1 MTQSR
6 RQNVR
11 ERFLRDYTAALE
23 NHSASVF
30 VGAGMSVAAGYP
42 SWREMLREI
51 ARDLSIDVDDLS
63 DLAAL
68 AQWRI
73 SQDDGK
79 TNVLNAIKSQ
89 LAASKPVTAAL
100 QSLARL
106 PIRDYWTTNYD
117 TLIEDALKETGRPV
131 DVRASEGSLALR
143 PGPGAALVYK
153 MHGSITAP
161 NDIVIATD
169 DYELFRRNR
178 GSFLPLLQGQLT
190 TSTFLFV
197 GMSLTD
203 PNVRHVLSLIR
214 ERFPD
219 QPPQHYAIVRPPQR
233 SDYSSKDIF
242 EARHREHGYWAN
254 DLRRYG
260 LQVIEV
266 ADFSE
271 IDALL
276 SEVEKRLS
284 RRRVWVC
291 GSWPLDAP
299 GQSDQAQLVH
309 DVSFQLGSRL
319 YDEGLTLVTGFGLV
333 VGSAAISGFIA
344 STQRAGN
351 WDLSRRLIAR
361 PFPQPLNGQEP
372 DQMQWQALRV
382 EMARLAGIVVVV
394 GGAKVASRQ
403 LVDAEGVREE
413 IALAEKA
420 GAAIIPIG
428 ATGGVAEALAA
439 EMLQA
444 SASSSRPAASKT
456 ALRSM
461 LNKNRAAPDLV
472 ADVMGAIQTAS
483 R

>member
-1 MTQSR
+1 MNKPS

-11 ERFLRDYTAALE
+11 ERFLRDYTLALE

-79 TNVLNAIKSQ
+79 TNVLNAIRSQ
-89 LAASKPVTAAL
+89 LATPKPITAAL

-117 TLIEDALKETGRPV
+117 VLIEDALKEIGRPA
-131 DVRASEGSLALR
+131 DVRASEGSLSLR
-143 PGPGAALVYK
+143 PSSGAAQVYK
-153 MHGSITAP
+153 MHGCVTAP
-161 NDIVIATD
+161 SDIVIATD
-169 DYELFRRNR
+169 DYELFRRKR

-233 SDYSSKDIF
+233 SDYSSKDIY
-242 EARHREHGYWAN
+242 EARLREHGYWAG

-266 ADFSE
+266 SDFS
-271 IDALL
+271 
-276 SEVEKRLS
+276 
-284 RRRVWVC
+284 
-291 GSWPLDAP
+291 
-299 GQSDQAQLVH
+299 
-309 DVSFQLGSRL
+309 
-319 YDEGLTLVTGFGLV
+319 
-333 VGSAAISGFIA
+333 
-344 STQRAGN
+344 
-351 WDLSRRLIAR
+351 
-361 PFPQPLNGQEP
+361 
-372 DQMQWQALRV
+372 
-382 EMARLAGIVVVV
+382 
-394 GGAKVASRQ
+394 
-403 LVDAEGVREE
+403 
-413 IALAEKA
+413 
-420 GAAIIPIG
+420 
-428 ATGGVAEALAA
+428 
-439 EMLQA
+439 
-444 SASSSRPAASKT
+444 
-456 ALRSM
+456 
-461 LNKNRAAPDLV
+461 
-472 ADVMGAIQTAS
+472 
-483 R
+483 